1 MSSPQIWKVNWLLNN
16 HFEWPP
22 IKYIKTVDPA
32 LQLIK
37 NRHFVGEGG
46 PEQLSTPVDVIIHI
60 EDVNDSPPAF
70 TRNRYSSVVP
80 ENSPINTLV
89 VQVTATDPDLGES
102 GQVFYSL
109 VDASLSNAGSYRIDE
124 NTGEIFTNDDFTG
137 KGKVKSLVE

>member
-1 MSSPQIWKVNWLLNN
+1 MVLLYN
-16 HFEWPP
+16 
-22 IKYIKTVDPA
+22 
-32 LQLIK
+32 LSK
-37 NRHFVGEGG
+37 NRHFAGEGG

-137 KGKVKSLVE
+137 KGKVIS

>member
-1 MSSPQIWKVNWLLNN
+1 MWT
-16 HFEWPP
+16 
-22 IKYIKTVDPA
+22 IKTCVI
-32 LQLIK
+32 LICNLLH
-37 NRHFVGEGG
+37 NRHFAGEGG

>member
-1 MSSPQIWKVNWLLNN
+1 MLNN
-16 HFEWPP
+16 HFELPL
-22 IKYIKTVDPA
+22 IITLNIYTNTCDPA
-32 LQLIK
+32 LQVITI
-37 NRHFVGEGG
+37 RHFAGEGG

-137 KGKVKSLVE
+137 KGKVIS

>member
-1 MSSPQIWKVNWLLNN
+1 M
-16 HFEWPP
+16 
-22 IKYIKTVDPA
+22 
-32 LQLIK
+32 
-37 NRHFVGEGG
+37 
-46 PEQLSTPVDVIIHI
+46 DVIIHI

-137 KGKVKSLVE
+137 KGKVKSLVELIKYNR